1 MRTVFVVVNS
11 SWNVINFRLGLVES
25 LVARGDHVFV
35 LAPDDGFEDDIR
47 KSGCTFCHLP
57 MKAHSINV
65 LRETLTFLSCLYYI
79 LRFKPDLC
87 LTFTIKPNMYFGFLC
102 NLLRSFCFV
111 PNVAGL
117 GSGFKNDG
125 IFATFL
131 SLLLKFSFLR
141 AKIVFFQNSNDSQK
155 LCELNVVKA
164 SKARLLPG
172 SGVNVQKL
180 VHSLPG
186 NSHPGNLHFVLAG
199 RLLESKGIFLFC
211 EAAAIITKEYPN
223 AIFSIAGFA
232 NLSNSD
238 AISLDVIRQLE
249 NDFPVSYV
257 GEYKDVT
264 SLMSGFDCV
273 VLPSF
278 YPEGTP
284 RVLLEGLALGKIIVT
299 TDMPGCRDT
308 VVEGVNGFLCSP
320 RSTSSLSDA
329 LRKVLQLS
337 QSQIYEFSSE
347 SRSLALSTFDEK
359 IVIDNYLSL
368 NNC

>member
-1 MRTVFVVVNS
+1 M
-11 SWNVINFRLGLVES
+11 NFRLGLVES
-25 LVARGDHVFV
+25 LLARGDYVFV
-35 LAPDDGFEDDIR
+35 LAPDDGFADDIR

-57 MKAHSINV
+57 MKAHSTNI
-65 LRETLTFLSCLYYI
+65 LRETWTFLCCLYYI
-79 LRFKPDLC
+79 MRFKPDLC

-102 NLLRSFCFV
+102 NFLRSFCFV

-117 GSGFKNDG
+117 GSGFSKDG
-125 IFATFL
+125 ILAKFL
-131 SLLLKFSFLR
+131 TLFLKFSFLR
-141 AKIVFFQNSNDSQK
+141 AEVVFFQNSNDSQK
-155 LCELNVVKA
+155 LCDLKVVKA
-164 SKARLLPG
+164 SQSRLLPG

-180 VHSLPG
+180 IPSLPG
-186 NSHPGNLHFVLAG
+186 NIHPGHLQFLLAG
-199 RLLESKGIFLFC
+199 RLLESKGVFLFC
-211 EAAAIITKEYPN
+211 EAASIITKEYPN
-223 AIFSIAGFA
+223 AMFSIAGFTD
-232 NLSNSD
+232 LSNSD

-249 NDFPVSYV
+249 SDFPVSYL

-284 RVLLEGLALGKIIVT
+284 RVLLEALALGKIIVT

-308 VVEGVNGFLCSP
+308 VVEAVNGFLCSP
-320 RSTSSLSDA
+320 RSTSSLSNS

-337 QSQIYEFSSE
+337 QSQIYDFSSE

-359 IVIDNYLSL
+359 IVIDNYLFL
-368 NNC
+368 NNF